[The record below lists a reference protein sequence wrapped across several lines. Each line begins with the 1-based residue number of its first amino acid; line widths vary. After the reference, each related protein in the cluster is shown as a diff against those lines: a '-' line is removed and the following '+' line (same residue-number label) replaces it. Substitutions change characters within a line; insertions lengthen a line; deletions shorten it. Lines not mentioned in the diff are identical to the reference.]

1 MKTWWMKISGGVK
14 LFILV
19 ILLYTVFAFLNIQL
33 VYASF
38 ATFWNLLKTVFPI
51 LLLVFFLMFISS
63 LLLSTKQ
70 IIKMLG
76 HESGIKGY
84 FVAIIFG
91 ILSGGP
97 IYMWYPLL
105 ADLQEKGAKNSL
117 LIIFLYNRA
126 VKIPLIPMMI
136 FYFGFK
142 FVVILSILM
151 VITSV
156 INGIIVDKILLT
168 KKI

>member
-1 MKTWWMKISGGVK
+1 MKTWWMKISGGMK

-19 ILLYTVFAFLNIQL
+19 VLLYVITAFINIQL
-33 VYASF
+33 IYASF
-38 ATFWNLLKTVFPI
+38 GTFWHLVKGIFPI
-51 LLLVFFLMFISS
+51 MLLIFFLMFISS

-70 IIKMLG
+70 IIKILG

-91 ILSGGP
+91 ILSAGP

-117 LIIFLYNRA
+117 LVIFLYNRA

-142 FVVILSILM
+142 FVVILSIFM
-151 VITSV
+151 ITTSV